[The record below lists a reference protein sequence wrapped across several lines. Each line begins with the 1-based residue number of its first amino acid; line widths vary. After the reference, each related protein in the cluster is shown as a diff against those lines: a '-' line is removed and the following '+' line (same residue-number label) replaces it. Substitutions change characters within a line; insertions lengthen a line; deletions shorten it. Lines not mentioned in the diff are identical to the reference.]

1 MRRSTRARG
10 TGTAILLLVAAGAA
24 WLGVGAGTPTSAG
37 PDDRS
42 TAADRARESLGLR
55 TVSSVAQ
62 AKRVAARHGVQGRT
76 LTVVT
81 HELDWQYVDLPPE
94 GDSMGD
100 FFWSTGDLYDAE
112 HTTVI
117 GKQILKCEFTN
128 EGGLCEQPLQIDG
141 RGKILLSNPII
152 GDDDVVAVT
161 GGTGDFRKARG
172 QAVLTVLD
180 NGDVFDILFV
190 IDLGRRA

>member
-1 MRRSTRARG
+1 MRAMRKTWAGSAS
-10 TGTAILLLVAAGAA
+10 LLLIAASVA
-24 WLGVGAGTPTSAG
+24 WLGIGASTSTSAG
-37 PDDRS
+37 PDGRTGPDE
-42 TAADRARESLGLR
+42 RARQALGLR

-62 AKRVAARHGVQGRT
+62 AKRIAARHGVEGRT

-100 FFWSTGDLYDAE
+100 FFWSTGDLYDADHE
-112 HTTVI
+112 TVI
-117 GKQILKCEFTN
+117 GTQILKCEFTN

-190 IDLGRRA
+190 IDLGRRG